1 MNRRDILR
9 YTALITGS
17 AVSTSL
23 AGAVL
28 SGCSDTSPEKQPGP
42 SSSAAEGR
50 TLHYFSPEQFALL
63 TLVADTVLPR
73 TESPSAS
80 DVEVPATTDS
90 MLGNVF
96 DEEAREA
103 FKAGWSAL
111 EAYLQRGNFSQGEAG
126 EREALLVELEG
137 SEAPELTAARAGYL
151 EVKQQIIAYY
161 LTSETIGENY
171 LNYLPIPGRYEPCIP
186 VDDVD
191 NKAWAV

>member
-28 SGCSDTSPEKQPGP
+28 SGCSDPSPDKQPA
-42 SSSAAEGR
+42 SSNSAADGR

-63 TLVADTVLPR
+63 TLVADTLLPR

-80 DVEVPATTDS
+80 DVEVPATADS
-90 MLGNVF
+90 MLGKVF

-111 EAYLQRGNFSQGEAG
+111 ETYLQRGNFSQGEAD

-137 SEAPELTAARAGYL
+137 SDAPELTGAQAGYL
-151 EVKQQIIAYY
+151 ELKQHIIAYY

>member
-28 SGCSDTSPEKQPGP
+28 SGCSDSSPKNQSDPFNN
-42 SSSAAEGR
+42 AADGR
-50 TLHYFSPEQFALL
+50 VLHYFSPEQFALL
-63 TLVADTVLPR
+63 TLVADTLLPR

-80 DVEVPATTDS
+80 DVEVPATADS
-90 MLGNVF
+90 MLGKVF
-96 DEEAREA
+96 DEEARLA

-111 EAYLQRGNFSQGEAG
+111 ETYLSEGNFSRGEAE
-126 EREALLVELEG
+126 EREALLVALEN
-137 SEAPELTAARAGYL
+137 SDAPELTAARAGYL
-151 EVKQQIIAYY
+151 EVKQHIIAYY
-161 LTSETIGENY
+161 LTSESIGENY